1 MQGLNYGDMQE
12 AVKLY
17 DELKEFERVVDRS
30 DYFED
35 YWSIS
40 YPSLTRPNDLPPEP
54 LNEKSFNKH
63 FSRSQS
69 HVSDRSQNSD
79 RLIKERSKTLPT
91 EFHGSKSRSRWKG
104 KAKCQ
109 EFPRSNWKQ

>member
-1 MQGLNYGDMQE
+1 MGIKMGKKSNRLRLKGQSYMYMQMSKIISEQMKGLNYGDMQE

-17 DELKEFERVVDRS
+17 DELKDFERVVDRS

-54 LNEKSFNKH
+54 LNEESLNKH

-69 HVSDRSQNSD
+69 HVSDRS
-79 RLIKERSKTLPT
+79 RTLIV
-91 EFHGSKSRSRWKG
+91 
-104 KAKCQ
+104 
-109 EFPRSNWKQ
+109 